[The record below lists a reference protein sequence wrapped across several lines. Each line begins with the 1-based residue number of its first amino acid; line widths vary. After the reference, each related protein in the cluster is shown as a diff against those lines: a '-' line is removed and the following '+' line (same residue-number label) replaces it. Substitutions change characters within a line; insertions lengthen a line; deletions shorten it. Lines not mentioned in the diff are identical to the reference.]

1 MIGYVD
7 ETLRKLLVRELPNL
21 DEHIYFE
28 APDRDFKPSPPAVDL
43 FLYDVREN
51 LDLRSNEWQSERS
64 NTIATRRRPPVRVDC
79 SYLITAWAGD
89 VKSEHILLGDAM
101 RALLRYPTLPRE
113 ILVEQLQEQDLPLP
127 TAVLQPGHLQSV
139 GEFWQALD
147 GKPKAALNYTVTIA
161 VQPFGVSEAPL
172 VVESKAGIKPVA
184 Q

>member
-1 MIGYVD
+1 MIGYLD
-7 ETLRKLLVRELPNL
+7 DTLRNLLARDLPSL
-21 DEHIYFE
+21 EGKVYFD
-28 APDRDFKPSPPAVDL
+28 APDRDFKPSIPAVDL

-51 LDLRSNEWQSERS
+51 LDLRSTEWQMERS
-64 NTIATRRRPPVRVDC
+64 NVTGTRWSPPVRVDC

-89 VKSEHILLGDAM
+89 IKSEHTLLGDVM
-101 RALLRYPTLPRE
+101 RVLLRYPTLLRD
-113 ILVEQLQEQDLPLP
+113 LLADQLQDQFLPLP

-161 VQPFGVSEAPL
+161 VQPFGAVETPL
-172 VVESKAGIKPVA
+172 VVETKADIKPVA